1 MQKNMFLLLILSL
14 VFNLACNKT
23 EVEKNPKDY
32 NLSKPETFVLPQ
44 ALKEISGIAFQNG
57 NADTIYAEQDEEGK
71 LFYGQWGDKQ
81 IKQAQFGPPGD
92 YEDLAISN
100 GYAILLRSDGVLLT
114 MPLNEVKNGNQ
125 SYVKTLNGLLPQ
137 GEYEG
142 LAADE
147 INNQL
152 YVLCKKCLD
161 INTSTTAKGYIFQM
175 TPSVEMRNMGSFT
188 IDVNTIT
195 ALSGVQNIKFHPSA
209 LAKNKS
215 RNEWYIL
222 SSVNKMLV
230 ITDAAW
236 KVKEVYK
243 LNPSV
248 FSQPEGIAFDSDNN
262 LYISNERG
270 DATNGTILRFKYLK
284 K

>member
-1 MQKNMFLLLILSL
+1 MKKNMLLLLILSL
-14 VFNLACNKT
+14 VFNIACHET
-23 EVEKNPKDY
+23 EVERSPKDY

-44 ALKEISGIAFQNG
+44 TLKEISGIAFQNG

-71 LFYGQWGDKQ
+71 LFYGRWGDKQ
-81 IKQAQFGPPGD
+81 IKQAQFGPLGD

-114 MPLNEVKNGNQ
+114 MPLNEIKKGNNTQVKML
-125 SYVKTLNGLLPQ
+125 TGLLPQ

-142 LAADE
+142 MAADE
-147 INNQL
+147 TNNQL
-152 YVLCKKCLD
+152 YVLCKKCND

-175 TPSVEMRNMGSFT
+175 TPSVEMRNIGSFT
-188 IDVNTIT
+188 IDV
-195 ALSGVQNIKFHPSA
+195 SGVQNTKFHPSA

-215 RNEWYIL
+215 KNEWYIL

-230 ITDAAW
+230 VTDSTW
-236 KVKEVYK
+236 KVKDVYK

-248 FSQPEGIAFDSDNN
+248 FSQPEGIAFDKDNN
-262 LYISNERG
+262 LYISNEKG
-270 DATNGTILRFKYLK
+270 DALNGTILRFKYQK